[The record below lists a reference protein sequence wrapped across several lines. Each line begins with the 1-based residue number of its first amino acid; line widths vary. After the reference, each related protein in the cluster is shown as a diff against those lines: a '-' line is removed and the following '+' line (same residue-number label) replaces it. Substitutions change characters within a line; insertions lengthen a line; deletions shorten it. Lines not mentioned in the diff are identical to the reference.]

1 MFPKSHSF
9 AYSYLVVGV
18 PVGWEGNANGMVSA
32 GAKSETGLWSW
43 FSWDGSAQRGW
54 YDIDAANYLQRGSGH
69 LGLRGK
75 LDAYLESQVSPIAL
89 IVHARPSSM
98 LT

>member
-9 AYSYLVVGV
+9 AYTYLVVGI

-32 GAKSETGLWSW
+32 GVKTETGLWSW
-43 FSWDGSAQRGW
+43 FSWDRSTRKGW

-75 LDAYLESQVSPIAL
+75 LDAYLESQVSPIA
-89 IVHARPSSM
+89 IVVYSYPSSL